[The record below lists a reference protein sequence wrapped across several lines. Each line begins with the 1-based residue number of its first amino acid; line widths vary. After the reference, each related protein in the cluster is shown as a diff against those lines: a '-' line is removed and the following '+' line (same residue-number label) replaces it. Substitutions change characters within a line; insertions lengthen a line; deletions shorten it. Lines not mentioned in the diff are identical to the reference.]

1 MNRLARVL
9 LNFRAYS
16 SDCPSEDAL
25 DGGVFWPPDQREQV
39 LAFNRLT
46 HGISQGDDQLEL
58 CLGEVDFFT
67 VYLHLPALNIDHEI
81 AMLENLVMDLV
92 LAVGVRST

>member
-16 SDCPSEDAL
+16 SDCPSENAL
-25 DGGVFWPPDQREQV
+25 DGGVFCPQNHCEQV
-39 LAFNRLT
+39 LAFDRIS

-67 VYLHLPALNIDHEI
+67 GNF
-81 AMLENLVMDLV
+81 N
-92 LAVGVRST
+92 